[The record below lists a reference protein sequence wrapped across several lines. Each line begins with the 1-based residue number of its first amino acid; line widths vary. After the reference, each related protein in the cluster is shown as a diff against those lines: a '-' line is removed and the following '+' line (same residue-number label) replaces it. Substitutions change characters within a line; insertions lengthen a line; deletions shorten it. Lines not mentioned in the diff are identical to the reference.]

1 MTDSVTRFEPIA
13 VSNESTVVTEFTPDP
28 STLAAYQSE
37 AQLEAAFIQQLVDQA
52 YERLTIT
59 SDADLVANLRT
70 RLEALNGFA
79 FSDDEWTRFY
89 RDELARD
96 SDGIV
101 EKTARI
107 QENHIVAFRR
117 DDRSTKNVALL
128 DKRNIHNNSLQ
139 VVNQYEV
146 DAGRVS
152 RYDVTILVNGL
163 PLVHVELKRRGV
175 PVREAFN
182 QIQRYQRDSFWAGS
196 GLFQYVQLFVI
207 SNGTQT
213 KYYSNTT
220 RERHIEDAARAGG
233 GRGKQSSNSFEFTA
247 WWAAE
252 NNQPIEDLAGFTKTF
267 FAKHTILNILTKY
280 CVFDTDRTL
289 LVMRPYQIV
298 ATEKILQ
305 RIVTSTNARQ
315 LGKIDAG
322 GYVWHTTGS
331 GKTLTSFKTAQLASR
346 MPEVDKVLF
355 VVDRKDL
362 DYQTMKEYNRFE
374 EGAANGNTSTAVLT
388 RQLGDP
394 ASRII
399 VTTIQKLS
407 LFVERNK
414 QHPIFSQHVVAIFDE
429 CHRSQFGDMH
439 EEITKAFKRYHLFG
453 FTGTPIFAA
462 NSSSGGKIHL
472 RTTEQAF
479 GAKLHTYTI
488 VDAIRDRNVLP
499 FRIDHIDTIKAPE
512 QIRDKEVRAIDTER
526 ALLDPR
532 RIRDVVGYILDRFD
546 QKTQRHDSYEFRERR
561 VSGFNALFATA
572 SIDAARRYYNEFS
585 KQQAELPEE
594 RRLKIAITYSYAA
607 NEAAPEGGL
616 LADEAM
622 DTDRLDQVSRD
633 FLEDA
638 INDYNDV
645 FRTNFS
651 TSGDG
656 FQRYYVDLTQRIK
669 NREVDLTI
677 VVDMLLTGFDATTL
691 NTLFV
696 DKNLRQ
702 HGLIQ
707 AFSRTNRILNSIKT
721 YGNIV
726 SFRNLDE
733 ATNDAIALYGD
744 KDARGIVVLRPY
756 AEYFAEYEQL
766 IDRLSQEFPPGVA
779 PLGETAENAFIA
791 LYGSILRLRNIL
803 TAFDDFAGDDLIA
816 PAVLQDYQS
825 RYVDLW
831 AERRERGKADKETIG
846 DDVVFEIELVKS
858 VEVNVDYVLMLVRK
872 YSEGRGKDLRAD
884 KEIVASITRAIDSSV
899 TLRSK
904 KDLIEDFIE
913 AIAVDADVDDE
924 WTRYLAERKAAELST
939 IIEREGLKPAETEA
953 FVAAAFRDGH
963 VQVAGTAVGR
973 ILPPMSRFGEGAAER
988 YVAKRSSVIEAL
1000 AAYFER
1006 FLGLG

>member
-973 ILPPMSRFGEGAAER
+973 ILPPMSRFGEGAAEH